1 MDTQLKDGI
10 QREARAL
17 LALGWVPAADEPG
30 RLYPLFAVMPP
41 VVVQR
46 FVWEVMLDLVEDR
59 RGAAGRTLPD
69 HRCFSAEAPNQEAT
83 GRELKRPLTKR

>member
-30 RLYPLFAVMPP
+30 RLYPLFADVPP

-46 FVWEVMLDLVEDR
+46 FVGEVMLDLVEDR
-59 RGAAGRTLPD
+59 RGPRVARYPITDALAPKRRTRKLQD
-69 HRCFSAEAPNQEAT
+69 AN
-83 GRELKRPLTKR
+83 